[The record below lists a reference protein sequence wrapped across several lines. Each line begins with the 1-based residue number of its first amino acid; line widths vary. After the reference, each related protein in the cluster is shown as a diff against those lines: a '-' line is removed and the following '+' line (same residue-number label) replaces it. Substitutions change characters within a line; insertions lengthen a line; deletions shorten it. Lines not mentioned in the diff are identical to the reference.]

1 MWSKEDDTGVAAA
14 GAIDAQRSD
23 CGLQLPR
30 ARCAF
35 SLRGDKVFV
44 IHRCCFSRGKYHSVE
59 ASRRRSSNVIALEDF
74 AVHDSRRL
82 LWASRVMSSGRGG
95 RVRRLQLWRHNRYGV
110 AGTVLSGT
118 MGRAAL

>member
-1 MWSKEDDTGVAAA
+1 M
-14 GAIDAQRSD
+14 
-23 CGLQLPR
+23 
-30 ARCAF
+30 
-35 SLRGDKVFV
+35 
-44 IHRCCFSRGKYHSVE
+44 E

-82 LWASRVMSSGRGG
+82 LWASRVMSSGQGG
-95 RVRRLQLWRHNRYGV
+95 RVRRLQRWRHNRYGV

>member
-1 MWSKEDDTGVAAA
+1 MSALRFLAARRQ
-14 GAIDAQRSD
+14 G
-23 CGLQLPR
+23 
-30 ARCAF
+30 
-35 SLRGDKVFV
+35 FV

-82 LWASRVMSSGRGG
+82 LWASRVMSFERGG

>member
-1 MWSKEDDTGVAAA
+1 M
-14 GAIDAQRSD
+14 
-23 CGLQLPR
+23 
-30 ARCAF
+30 
-35 SLRGDKVFV
+35 
-44 IHRCCFSRGKYHSVE
+44 E

-118 MGRAAL
+118 MGRAALKVF